1 MPDRVHR
8 TRRPQGVAS
17 GSRCVWFT
25 TMSQGN
31 VPSFVA
37 NIVATEQPL
46 CVANVIKLTKSIAD
60 LSQYR
65 DQPLIAAKEPEK
77 RPLIDPVPQS
87 IQTPPATAHV
97 PPPSVTAV
105 EVVTISEP
113 SSTAATSSD
122 SASKTEALS
131 TEIQG
136 MLSGTTAAS
145 HGQLLLDPCM
155 FNTKVVREGCIPSA
169 NGHFTASALAKL
181 MAVLGHGGQ
190 LGSSRRIL
198 SDSLSRDIARVR
210 SLERRAFHTD
220 VQWGL
225 GVRRFT

>member
-1 MPDRVHR
+1 M
-8 TRRPQGVAS
+8 
-17 GSRCVWFT
+17 
-25 TMSQGN
+25 
-31 VPSFVA
+31 
-37 NIVATEQPL
+37 ATEQPL

-60 LSQYR
+60 LSVYR
-65 DQPLIAAKEPEK
+65 DQPLIATEK
-77 RPLIDPVPQS
+77 QQEKKANNDS
-87 IQTPPATAHV
+87 IKQQPSRTQPAPSN
-97 PPPSVTAV
+97 PPPRVADKI
-105 EVVTISEP
+105 EPVTISEP
-113 SSTAATSSD
+113 LTSVAPSSD
-122 SASKTEALS
+122 STSKTEALS
-131 TEIQG
+131 TEIQE

-169 NGHFTASALAKL
+169 NGHFTASALAKF

-198 SDSLSRDIARVR
+198 SVASSRDIAAVR
-210 SLERRAFHTD
+210 SAERRAFHAD